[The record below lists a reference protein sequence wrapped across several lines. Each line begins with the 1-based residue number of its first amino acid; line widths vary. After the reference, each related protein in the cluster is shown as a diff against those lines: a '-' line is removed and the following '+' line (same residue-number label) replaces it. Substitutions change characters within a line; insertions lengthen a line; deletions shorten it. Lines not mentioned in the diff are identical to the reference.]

1 MMKDDDFKLLRGFDN
16 RQTNGRTDIFE
27 CRVAFTTEKQLILLL
42 TFSFSSP
49 STKAGAR
56 VQENIDY

>member
-1 MMKDDDFKLLRGFDN
+1 MMKDDDFKLLRGIDN
-16 RQTNGRTDIFE
+16 TWTNGRTDIFE
-27 CRVAFTTEKQLILLL
+27 CLATEKQLILLF